1 MEATDADMG
10 TRREVELSEFDDDF
24 LPCPLL
30 QSLELRNVYKSRRI
44 AARAH
49 RGAKVRI
56 LLVGLCSGHT
66 PIWRVR

>member
-1 MEATDADMG
+1 MEATEADMG

-30 QSLELRNVYKSRRI
+30 QSLELRNVYKSKRI

-49 RGAKVRI
+49 ELDCTQDT
-56 LLVGLCSGHT
+56 LLFRWYLME
-66 PIWRVR
+66 